1 MNISGD
7 LTRSTLA
14 MALHGLDAQREAH
27 QHNVSNVETPGFG
40 AKRVDFEDSLRRAM
54 STGTPL
60 QAGLSTRQTL
70 DPTRLDGNN
79 VRLDRELTALA
90 ENGLRQQLVTEA
102 LNGQY
107 RLVRAALER
116 G

>member
-1 MNISGD
+1 VILGAD

-14 MALHGLDAQREAH
+14 SALQGLDAQREAH
-27 QHNVSNVETPGFG
+27 QHNVANVETPGFR
-40 AKRVDFEDSLRRAM
+40 ATRVDFEDSLRRAVDVRDPQRA
-54 STGTPL
+54 GTT
-60 QAGLSTRQTL
+60 TRKTQ
-70 DPTRLDGNN
+70 DPTRVDGNN

-102 LNGQY
+102 LNAQY
-107 RLVRAALER
+107 RLLRAPLER

>member
-1 MNISGD
+1 MIVSSD

-14 MALHGLDAQREAH
+14 AALRGLHAQREAH
-27 QHNVSNVETPGFG
+27 QNNVANVETPGFQ
-40 AKRVDFEDSLRRAM
+40 AAHIDFEDSLRRAVVQRAPHRADLT
-54 STGTPL
+54 S
-60 QAGLSTRQTL
+60 RQTL
-70 DPTRLDGNN
+70 DPTRVDGNN

-107 RLVRAALER
+107 RLVRATLER
-116 G
+116 S

>member
-1 MNISGD
+1 MIVTND

-14 MALHGLDAQREAH
+14 TALHGLDAQREAH
-27 QHNVSNVETPGFG
+27 QHNVANVETPGFRAG
-40 AKRVDFEDSLRRAM
+40 RVDFEDSLRRAVAQGAPHRAA
-54 STGTPL
+54 TN
-60 QAGLSTRQTL
+60 ARQTL
-70 DPTRLDGNN
+70 DPTRVDGNN

>member
-1 MNISGD
+1 MILGTD

-14 MALHGLDAQREAH
+14 GALRGLDAQREAH
-27 QHNVSNVETPGFG
+27 QHNVSNVETPGFR
-40 AKRVDFEDSLRRAM
+40 ASRVDFEDSLRRAVD
-54 STGTPL
+54 GGDP
-60 QAGLSTRQTL
+60 QRAGLTTRRTL
-70 DPTRLDGNN
+70 DPTRVDGNN

-102 LNGQY
+102 LNAQY
-107 RLVRAALER
+107 RLLRAPLER

>member
-1 MNISGD
+1 MNVVGD
-7 LTRSTLA
+7 LTRSALA
-14 MALHGLDAQREAH
+14 AGLRGVDAQREAL
-27 QHNVSNVETPGFG
+27 QHNVANVETPGFR
-40 AKRVDFEDSLRRAM
+40 AVRVDFEDSLRRA
-54 STGTPL
+54 L
-60 QAGLSTRQTL
+60 AGGAPGRMQISSRRSL

-79 VRLDRELTALA
+79 VRLDRELTGLA
-90 ENGLRQQLVTEA
+90 ENGLRQQLLTEA